1 MSTQPCAWGVKQ
13 FDAYDDSDDYSD
25 DSGKNNNKT
34 ITVML
39 FINSNYRPLIRC
51 QALLQVTYIYITSF
65 PDMAG
70 AIIISISQKRKLNVQ
85 DGEVTGQLVSTRAGV
100 QTQVVPPESMA
111 YQTPFK
117 SRTFTEMGPGELWPQ
132 RYSLS
137 LLPFALVW
145 LSSSFQSF

>member
-1 MSTQPCAWGVKQ
+1 MKQ
-13 FDAYDDSDDYSD
+13 FGAYDDGDDYSD

-39 FINSNYRPLIRC
+39 FIGSNYRPLIRR

-70 AIIISISQKRKLNVQ
+70 AIIISISQKRKLNAQ
-85 DGEVTGQLVSTRAGV
+85 DREVTGHLVSTGTGV

-111 YQTPFK
+111 
-117 SRTFTEMGPGELWPQ
+117 
-132 RYSLS
+132 
-137 LLPFALVW
+137 
-145 LSSSFQSF
+145 